1 VSASRHA
8 SGCECPAS
16 VSVAEAAPLRAS
28 LIEAIEAFFMH
39 RALIGGAWP
48 AADLADDLISNGL
61 FPDELR
67 WQ

>member
-1 VSASRHA
+1 
-8 SGCECPAS
+8 